1 MLDWLTANQQYA
13 IILVPVLAFAEA
25 FVGIGLLISGVF
37 LLLVATGIYTSALAP
52 IETIVMLALFG
63 AFLGDQ
69 AGFYLGRLLGP
80 RFHHSR
86 VAGRYQKSLDNAE
99 LMVRKH
105 GSAVIFIGRF
115 LPAIRSVIPAMLG
128 LSGFDRIRY
137 LLLDAVACLLWSAAL
152 GTIVLGLDMGFSFG
166 PT

>member
-1 MLDWLTANQQYA
+1 
-13 IILVPVLAFAEA
+13 
-25 FVGIGLLISGVF
+25 LISGVF

-52 IETIVMLALFG
+52 IETIVILALFG